1 MALNHYIQTS
11 ASSEGDRTITVGG
24 STYQVFDIQ
33 EVDTGYELAV
43 VTTRITGGATGGEVH
58 LLTYRG
64 NSVAADVPFTIG
76 PGEVIY
82 INSKEFYEAGDT
94 LSMYATEVGVTVE
107 VFADY
112 SEA

>member
-11 ASSEGDRTITVGG
+11 ASSEGDRTITVSGI
-24 STYQVFDIQ
+24 TYQVFDIQ
-33 EVDTGYELAV
+33 EVETGYELAV

-64 NSVAADVPFTIG
+64 DTKVVDVPFTIG
-76 PGEVIY
+76 ANEVIY
-82 INSKEFYEAGDT
+82 INSKEFYEEGDT
-94 LSMYATEVGVTVE
+94 LAMYATEVGVTVE